1 MQEFNQLYKC
11 NICGKMI
18 EVVLDGAGELVCCN
32 HPMEK
37 INSHKSE
44 GEFSEKHLPVMV
56 TENNKKL
63 VKIGSEPHPM
73 TKEHYI
79 MFVEA
84 FSLDGKYMKRTYLNP
99 DEKPEMEPE
108 CLCRTVQARA
118 WCNIHGLWESITS
131 LQ

>member
-11 NICGKMI
+11 NVCGKMV
-18 EVVLDGAGELVCCN
+18 EVVLDGAGELVCCGQ
-32 HPMEK
+32 PMEK
-37 INSHKSE
+37 INSKQTE

-56 TENNKKL
+56 TEDNKKL

-73 TKEHYI
+73 SEEHYI

-99 DEKPEMEPE
+99 GEKPQMEPE

-118 WCNIHGLWESITS
+118 WCNLHGLWENITS
-131 LQ
+131 IK